1 MWISSSIPIS
11 LHRTSFEARRNARGP
26 RGSPLHCFNVRR
38 ATNLA
43 TLYRDNMTSFAV
55 PVAAKICRITAENFY
70 SFGRQLV
77 YRQTT
82 RCSPSFFS
90 QEKSFSTSAE
100 EKSENAPEQTV
111 VSENEKKLKAEI
123 EQLSKD
129 VAALKEKNDELND
142 KYKRALADGENL
154 RVRLTKQIG
163 DAKLFGIQGFCKD
176 LLDVA
181 DILGKATESV
191 PKNEITEK
199 NPHLKS
205 LYEGLIMTEAQLHKV
220 FKKHG
225 LESLNPLD
233 EKFDPNQHEALF
245 QQEVEGKKPGTVVV
259 VSKIGYKLHERIVRP
274 ALVGVAKG

>member
-1 MWISSSIPIS
+1 
-11 LHRTSFEARRNARGP
+11 
-26 RGSPLHCFNVRR
+26 
-38 ATNLA
+38 
-43 TLYRDNMTSFAV
+43 MTSLAV
-55 PVAAKICRITAENFY
+55 PVAVK
-70 SFGRQLV
+70 FGRLAIENV
-77 YRQTT
+77 YHTSKNLILRPASSSTT
-82 RCSPSFFS
+82 FVSLKKNFG
-90 QEKSFSTSAE
+90 TAAE
-100 EKSENAPEQTV
+100 EQSQSDQQI
-111 VSENEKKLKAEI
+111 VSEAEKKLKAEI
-123 EQLSKD
+123 ELLSKE
-129 VAALKEKNDELND
+129 VVELKEKNAELND
-142 KYKRALADGENL
+142 KYKRSLADSENL
-154 RVRLTKQIG
+154 RVRLTRQIE

-191 PKNEITEK
+191 PKDEVTER

-225 LESLNPLD
+225 LVSLNPLD

>member
-1 MWISSSIPIS
+1 
-11 LHRTSFEARRNARGP
+11 
-26 RGSPLHCFNVRR
+26 
-38 ATNLA
+38 
-43 TLYRDNMTSFAV
+43 MTSLAM
-55 PVAAKICRITAENFY
+55 PVAMKFARIAVENVYHNGKTLALRPARYSQSFVSLRKNFGTTAEE
-70 SFGRQLV
+70 
-77 YRQTT
+77 
-82 RCSPSFFS
+82 P
-90 QEKSFSTSAE
+90 KSESAE
-100 EKSENAPEQTV
+100 QSL
-111 VSENEKKLKAEI
+111 SENEKKLKSEI
-123 EQLSKD
+123 ELLNKD
-129 VAALKEKNDELND
+129 LTELKEKYSQLDD
-142 KYKRALADGENL
+142 KYKRALADSENL
-154 RVRLTKQIG
+154 RVRLMKQIE

-191 PKNEITEK
+191 PKDEISER

-225 LESLNPLD
+225 LISLNPLD

-259 VSKIGYKLHERIVRP
+259 VSKVGYKLHERIVRP